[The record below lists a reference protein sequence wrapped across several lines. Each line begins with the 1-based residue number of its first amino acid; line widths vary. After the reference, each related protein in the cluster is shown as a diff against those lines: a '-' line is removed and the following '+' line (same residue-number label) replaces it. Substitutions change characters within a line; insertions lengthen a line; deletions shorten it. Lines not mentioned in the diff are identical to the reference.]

1 MSALHRAPICFD
13 IHIFRSYSPLKRSAI
28 QQKKTVRDQL
38 AQGSLFIELGRENI
52 SVMKPDEQDEMNEWH
67 EALLRVRY
75 AETDKMGVVYH
86 ANYLVWFEIGR
97 TEFCRARGFSY
108 RDLEEDEN
116 AFLVVAESYCRYKA
130 PAYYDD
136 ELIVRTHI
144 TELRRRSLR
153 FGYEI
158 VRVSDGVV
166 IAEGE
171 TGHVV
176 TDATGRVRTLPQGFA
191 ELLLSPP
198 VELEN
203 QGEPVPET
211 SPA

>member
-1 MSALHRAPICFD
+1 MNSAEEDEL
-13 IHIFRSYSPLKRSAI
+13 
-28 QQKKTVRDQL
+28 DQ
-38 AQGSLFIELGRENI
+38 
-52 SVMKPDEQDEMNEWH
+52 WH
-67 EALLRVRY
+67 EATLRVRY

-86 ANYLVWFEIGR
+86 ANYLIWFEIGR
-97 TEFCRARGFSY
+97 TEYCRARGFSY
-108 RDLEEDEN
+108 RDMEESEN

-136 ELIVRTHI
+136 VLIVRTHI

-158 VRVSDGVV
+158 IRAADGKV

-176 TDATGRVRTLPQGFA
+176 TDSSGRVRSLPEGYAQR
-191 ELLLSPP
+191 LLAPP
-198 VELEN
+198 
-203 QGEPVPET
+203 
-211 SPA
+211 

>member
-1 MSALHRAPICFD
+1 MSNQSIEDAL
-13 IHIFRSYSPLKRSAI
+13 
-28 QQKKTVRDQL
+28 
-38 AQGSLFIELGRENI
+38 RE
-52 SVMKPDEQDEMNEWH
+52 PEWH
-67 EALLRVRY
+67 ETLVRVRY
-75 AETDKMGVVYH
+75 SETDKMGVVYH

-108 RDLEEDEN
+108 REMEENEN
-116 AFLVVAESYCRYKA
+116 AFLVVAESYCRYKS

-144 TELRRRSLR
+144 TEKRRRALR

-158 VRVSDGVV
+158 IRVADGQV

-176 TDATGRVRTLPQGFA
+176 TDGQGRVRSFPEVYN
-191 ELLLSPP
+191 ELLSSQPLSSHLSQPNAGIAP
-198 VELEN
+198 VD
-203 QGEPVPET
+203 
-211 SPA
+211 

>member
-1 MSALHRAPICFD
+1 MQPIEADALFED
-13 IHIFRSYSPLKRSAI
+13 
-28 QQKKTVRDQL
+28 
-38 AQGSLFIELGRENI
+38 
-52 SVMKPDEQDEMNEWH
+52 WH
-67 EALLRVRY
+67 ETTIRVRY
-75 AETDKMGVVYH
+75 AETDRMGVVYH

-97 TEFCRARGFSY
+97 TEFCRARGFAY
-108 RDLEEDEN
+108 REMEENDR

-144 TELRRRSLR
+144 TELRKRSLR

-158 VRVSDGVV
+158 VRLSDGKV

-176 TDATGRVRTLPQGFA
+176 TDSTGRVRSLPEGYAQR
-191 ELLLSPP
+191 LLAPP
-198 VELEN
+198 LIKSHS
-203 QGEPVPET
+203 GSMVPSET
-211 SPA
+211 A

>member
-1 MSALHRAPICFD
+1 MAM
-13 IHIFRSYSPLKRSAI
+13 
-28 QQKKTVRDQL
+28 
-38 AQGSLFIELGRENI
+38 N
-52 SVMKPDEQDEMNEWH
+52 PDAEDAMTEWH
-67 EALLRVRY
+67 EAPLRVRY

-108 RDLEEDEN
+108 RDMEENEN

-136 ELIVRTHI
+136 VLVVRTHI

-158 VRVSDGVV
+158 VRASDDQV

-176 TDATGRVRTLPQGFA
+176 TDSSGRVRSFPSGFA
-191 ELLLSPP
+191 ELLLSSPSEP
-198 VELEN
+198 EN
-203 QGEPVPET
+203 VGEPVP
-211 SPA
+211 